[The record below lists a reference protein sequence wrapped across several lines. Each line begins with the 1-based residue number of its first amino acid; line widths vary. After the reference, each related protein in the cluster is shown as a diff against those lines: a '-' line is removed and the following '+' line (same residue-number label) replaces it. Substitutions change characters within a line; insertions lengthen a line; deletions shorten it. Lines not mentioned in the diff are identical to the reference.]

1 MSANDALSAAVALED
16 SIETTD
22 GDGLKRRILELAIGM
37 FASKGYAATSTRE
50 LVEAAGCTKPA
61 LYYHFQNKEGLFRAA
76 VEHASERLDCATDI
90 PVEQAVAMGFRECLR
105 QSLAR
110 VATHVTDYPDD
121 LRLLFR
127 AESYSAA
134 GSDLHDA
141 RPLRAAHLQLAEE
154 LLRAGIE
161 SGEVR
166 PDLPVEDAAI
176 SLMGMLH
183 FELELWLDGRPLP
196 NEFANRIVSIYMDGV
211 AR

>member
-1 MSANDALSAAVALED
+1 MRADDALSTPI
-16 SIETTD
+16 STD
-22 GDGLKRRILELAIGM
+22 HTEGDGLKHRILELAIGM
-37 FASKGYAATSTRE
+37 FAGKGYAATSTRE

-76 VEHASERLDCATDI
+76 VEHASRRLDCATDI
-90 PVEQAVAMGFRECLR
+90 PEAAAVAMGFRECLR

-127 AESYSAA
+127 AESYAA
-134 GSDLHDA
+134 LGSDLHDA
-141 RPLRAAHLQLAEE
+141 RPLRAAHLQFAEE

-196 NEFANRIVSIYMDGV
+196 DDFADRIVSIYMDGV
-211 AR
+211 TR